1 MGDSAGLWPLRII
14 TRVVVVGGP
23 CVGGSVA
30 KVMAMQSHSLW
41 VLMSGVVWLQLV
53 QVVSD
58 GKQWL

>member
-1 MGDSAGLWPLRII
+1 MGDAAGLWPLRII
-14 TRVVVVGGP
+14 TRVVVEGWP
-23 CVGGSVA
+23 SAGGSVA